1 LWAGGEAGQVYRI
14 GRDGRVETIA
24 NLGGFC
30 AGIAFDSQDRL
41 FVCNTTLGLF
51 KSSLPAS
58 SPSLPARIGDRKL
71 ICPNFG
77 VFDSAGNY
85 FVTDS
90 GHWKKHNGLLLRY
103 TPDGQ
108 GKIIEGSVGY
118 TNGLALSADERLLYV
133 VESDT
138 DSVYRFE
145 LGADGAVVKREL
157 YVSPVGRF
165 PDGLA
170 LDVEGNLYVSCYA
183 SMKSGE

>member
-1 LWAGGEAGQVYRI
+1 
-14 GRDGRVETIA
+14 
-24 NLGGFC
+24 
-30 AGIAFDSQDRL
+30 L
-41 FVCNTTLGLF
+41 FVCNTTLGIVQVE
-51 KSSLPAS
+51 
-58 SPSLPARIGDRKL
+58 PSGEFSIFAARIGDRKL

-90 GHWKKHNGLLLRY
+90 GHWKKHNGPPAPLHAGRAR
-103 TPDGQ
+103 Q
-108 GKIIEGSVGY
+108 IIEGSVGY

-157 YVSPVGRF
+157 YVFAG
-165 PDGLA
+165 GA
-170 LDVEGNLYVSCYA
+170 LSRRPGA
-183 SMKSGE
+183 